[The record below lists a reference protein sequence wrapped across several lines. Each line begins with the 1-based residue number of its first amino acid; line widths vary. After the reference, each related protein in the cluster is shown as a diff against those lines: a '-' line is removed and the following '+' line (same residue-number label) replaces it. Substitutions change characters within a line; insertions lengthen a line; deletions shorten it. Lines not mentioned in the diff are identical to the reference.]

1 MKDPDMSQAQLLE
14 SIEVQLSFSKMI
26 PGSALQALEAI
37 AIVLAAYKLSQDL
50 NGSDELAS

>member
-37 AIVLAAYKLSQDL
+37 AIVLEAYKFSQSL
-50 NGSDELAS
+50 NRPSELAS

>member
-14 SIEVQLSFSKMI
+14 SIEVQLSFVQMI
-26 PGSALQALEAI
+26 PASALQALDAI
-37 AIVLAAYKLSQDL
+37 AIALAAYKISQNL